1 MNYRTVI
8 GFGEKNVDYLLNKF
22 DELLLE
28 PNLLGIKN
36 AHMSGFYFGYGQCI
50 RFIFIGIVFY
60 IASIFIFNEGDDP
73 TDTYIG
79 VYVLF
84 TAALG
89 TGTSLANA
97 PSVSKAKEAA
107 GTIFSIIDEKSEI
120 DTRSTQGIKKIT
132 NGAIEFRN
140 AEFKYPSRN
149 TMVLNKLNLKIP
161 ATMKIALVGHSGCG
175 KSTMASLLLRL
186 YDLVGGQIL
195 IDGVDIK
202 DYNVKDL
209 RKQIGIVMQEP

>member
-8 GFGEKNVDYLLNKF
+8 GFGDKNVEYLLQKF
-22 DELLLE
+22 DELLRE
-28 PNLLGIKN
+28 PNMLGIKN
-36 AHMSGFYFGYGQCI
+36 AHVSGFYFGYGQCV

-60 IASIFIFNEGDDP
+60 ISALFIFNEGDDP

-107 GTIFSIIDEKSEI
+107 GIIFSIIDEKSDI
-120 DTRSTQGIKKIT
+120 DTRSHKGIKKIT
-132 NGAIEFRN
+132 NGAIEFR
-140 AEFKYPSRN
+140 
-149 TMVLNKLNLKIP
+149 
-161 ATMKIALVGHSGCG
+161 
-175 KSTMASLLLRL
+175 
-186 YDLVGGQIL
+186 
-195 IDGVDIK
+195 
-202 DYNVKDL
+202 
-209 RKQIGIVMQEP
+209 